1 MARLVRRITL
11 HTSKC
16 FFLESKYAKI
26 LEFFT
31 NFRIKYA
38 SKFMIDYSY
47 DLYLWY
53 NWLCVKSVEIRSFSW
68 SVFGHFSRSVI
79 CY

>member
-31 NFRIKYA
+31 NFRYA

-47 DLYLWY
+47 DLYL
-53 NWLCVKSVEIRSFSW
+53 
-68 SVFGHFSRSVI
+68 
-79 CY
+79 